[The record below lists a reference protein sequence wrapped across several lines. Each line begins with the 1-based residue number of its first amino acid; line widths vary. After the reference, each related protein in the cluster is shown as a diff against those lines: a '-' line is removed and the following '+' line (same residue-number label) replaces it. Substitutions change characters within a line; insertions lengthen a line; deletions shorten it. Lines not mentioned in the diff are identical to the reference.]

1 MKKYFRILIPIFIV
15 QCSLFIVHCSAQDP
29 IYSQFYAAPMQ
40 LNPAFAGNAYAPF
53 IAANYRSQFSSFSGG
68 AAYSTYSISY
78 DQFLEGLNSGIGISL
93 MNDDAGQGIYKKTY
107 ANVNYAYKIKINEDF
122 TAKMGIQA
130 GIIQTNLDWSKLIFY
145 DQLDA
150 QTGPY
155 NSNGEVRASQ
165 ETKPASSSNTV
176 FDVGTGFLVYSSKFY
191 AGFAAKHLTT
201 PYIGFKPSN
210 AGLIGIPIQ
219 WNVHAGYEITL
230 TEATRS
236 KPSSYVTPNIMAVK
250 QADFTQIVAGAYS
263 GFGPVFAG
271 AWMRYSGGPESIIAL
286 IGYRQDYF
294 KIGYS
299 YDYTISGLS
308 GKTGGTHEVSFTINL
323 DPYRAKF
330 DLNDCFQ
337 MFR

>member
-1 MKKYFRILIPIFIV
+1 MARYFHFLIPIFIV
-15 QCSLFIVHCSAQDP
+15 HCSLFIVHCSAQDP

-53 IAANYRSQFSSFSGG
+53 IAANYRSQFSSFNGG
-68 AAYSTYSISY
+68 AAYSTYSVSY

-107 ANVNYAYKIKINEDF
+107 ANVNYAYKIKINDDF
-122 TAKMGIQA
+122 SAKMGIQA
-130 GIIQTNLDWSKLIFY
+130 GIIQTSLDWTKLIFY

-155 NSNGEVRASQ
+155 NPNGEVRPSQ
-165 ETKPASSSNTV
+165 ETKPASTTNTV
-176 FDVGTGFLVYSSKFY
+176 FDVSTGFLVYSPKFY
-191 AGFAAKHLTT
+191 AGFTAKHLTT
-201 PYIGFKPSN
+201 PYIGFKSSN

-230 TEATRS
+230 AEATRS
-236 KPSSYVTPNIMAVK
+236 KPSTYVTPNIMMVK
-250 QADFTQIVAGAYS
+250 QADFMQIVGGAYA
-263 GFGPVFAG
+263 GFGSVFAG
-271 AWMRYSGGPESIIAL
+271 TWLRYSGAPESVIAL
-286 IGYRQDYF
+286 IGFRQDYF

-308 GKTGGTHEVSFTINL
+308 GKTGGTHEISFTVNL